1 MMSRRGE
8 ASQRAMQPWMTSGR
22 AGSWFG
28 AFWMG
33 ESSSGGATAGGA
45 AGRRAALGRGGE
57 PSRKRCRTVGSSSM
71 ALLSVS
77 MLGWRV
83 LGEEGEREAS
93 EDALLDERST

>member
-1 MMSRRGE
+1 
-8 ASQRAMQPWMTSGR
+8 
-22 AGSWFG
+22 
-28 AFWMG
+28 
-33 ESSSGGATAGGA
+33 
-45 AGRRAALGRGGE
+45 
-57 PSRKRCRTVGSSSM
+57 M

>member
-1 MMSRRGE
+1 
-8 ASQRAMQPWMTSGR
+8 
-22 AGSWFG
+22 
-28 AFWMG
+28 
-33 ESSSGGATAGGA
+33 
-45 AGRRAALGRGGE
+45 LGRGGE
-57 PSRKRCRTVGSSSM
+57 PSRKRCRTVESSSM